1 MSSITIANQGFSTN
15 PSRRIVLNRRG
26 RLARTLVV
34 LSLAIVAASV
44 AGGAAG
50 ASTSEKTQSSK
61 QFITITVAPGET
73 LWTLANRISG
83 GAGVQSLISEIVEVN
98 NLDSVDV
105 AAGDQIRI
113 PLQG

>member
-1 MSSITIANQGFSTN
+1 MSAITLINQGFSTN
-15 PSRRIVLNRRG
+15 PSRRVVLNRRG

-50 ASTSEKTQSSK
+50 ASTAQKTASNTH
-61 QFITITVAPGET
+61 FITLTVAPGET
-73 LWTLANRISG
+73 LWSLANRVSG
-83 GAGVQSLISEIVEVN
+83 GRGVHALISDIVEAN
-98 NLDSVDV
+98 NLTSVDV

-113 PLQG
+113 PLAG